1 MFKKLTAHAEFFNTI
16 CNFCINFATFLLPFS
31 VTKYE
36 KEKVFGIND
45 LFSGLKLGD
54 N

>member
-1 MFKKLTAHAEFFNTI
+1 MSVRETDFLPQASP
-16 CNFCINFATFLLPFS
+16 FATFLLPFS